1 MKVIKTDNKQYPVC
15 IKDSWGGVVDLTP
28 GDIPRL
34 IKELQKIVKESK
46 EGSK

>member
-1 MKVIKTDNKQYPVC
+1 MKVIKTDNKQYPVY
-15 IKDSWGGVVDLTP
+15 IEDSWGGVVDLTP
-28 GDIPRL
+28 DDIPRL